1 MLSSETLS
9 DLRKQ
14 NAVSRVKSPT
24 EKNVENVSL
33 KMDQVL
39 AHNKYIEDAINRI
52 KEQINKGKQYRF
64 AINRDDSGLIKEIT
78 AIPIGE

>member
-52 KEQINKGKQYRF
+52 KEQINKGKQYKF
-64 AINRDDSGLIKEIT
+64 VIGRDESGLIREVT
-78 AIPIGE
+78 AVPLEG